1 MNGYERRS
9 ELKKDKIRAAALE
22 LFSIYGTD
30 KTSVN
35 EIAQRAGVAPASIY
49 NYFGSKDGLIKETVL
64 NLLESSWK
72 ERKEL
77 WETDLPFPEL
87 LKRTLSMKDDF
98 IDQTNP
104 ELLNIFGTD
113 AEIKK
118 LIDNFHKTRYPHIV
132 GLFLEKGRK
141 EGYIQR
147 ELSLEAAMLY
157 LKMYQNLAK
166 EHEILKSGNKDLL
179 KEVFDLM
186 IYGLIGKPIDDESF
200 KNENLP

>member
-1 MNGYERRS
+1 MRICFRQS
-9 ELKKDKIRAAALE
+9 R
-22 LFSIYGTD
+22 F
-30 KTSVN
+30 N
-35 EIAQRAGVAPASIY
+35 EIAKRAGVASASIY
-49 NYFGSKDGLIKETVL
+49 NYFGSKEGLIKETVL
-64 NLLESSWK
+64 NILESSWK

-87 LKRTLSMKDDF
+87 LKRTLTMKDNF

-113 AEIKK
+113 TEIKK

-186 IYGLIGKPIDDESF
+186 IYGLIGKPIKSE
-200 KNENLP
+200 